1 MFTLEQIKAAHAK
14 VQSGADFPQYIQ
26 DLKNL
31 GVRNYVTF
39 VSDGHADYNGENGVS
54 VSSDSKYE
62 LMSIASDAN
71 IELFKKYL
79 KDHQAGQSDYLT
91 FCEQSARTGVE
102 KWVVDVGEMTCT
114 YYDLRGGELLEERIP
129 G

>member
-14 VQSGADFPQYIQ
+14 VKSGADFPQYIQ

-31 GVRNYVTF
+31 GVTDYITY
-39 VSDGHADYNGENGVS
+39 VSDGHNEYNGII
-54 VSSDSKYE
+54 SSEGMYKSIP
-62 LMSIASDAN
+62 IASDSN
-71 IELFKKYL
+71 IDLFKKYL
-79 KDHQAGQSDYLT
+79 KEHQQGLSDYLT

-102 KWVVDVGEMTCT
+102 KWVVDLFKMTCI
-114 YYDLRGGELLEERIP
+114 YYDIKGEEMLQERIP